1 MTKNWTG
8 WHTIG
13 LFVILL
19 AIVLA
24 AWQISTEQVL
34 LLWLLILGALLLFAL
49 VAGHGVTGR
58 FWLGL
63 LINEQNRISLSRL
76 QMLLWTLL
84 VLSAFLTAVSIN
96 LKEGDFRIAAAIE
109 IPEGVLVA
117 MGISTTSLVGSP
129 LILKEKKE
137 KGNEPMLMKKFG
149 VKTPEELTPEHTRS
163 AVGILTRNTHP
174 QDARLHNLVG
184 GEEIGNKETLD
195 LTRLQ
200 NLFFTLV
207 LVGVYAVSLG
217 YMLVDATPISE
228 FPELGSSAVT
238 LLGIS
243 HAGYLTSKAVDK
255 TVSRKDS

>member
-1 MTKNWTG
+1 MTENWTI

-24 AWQISTEQVL
+24 AWQISTEQIL

-49 VAGHGVTGR
+49 VAGHGATGR
-58 FWLGL
+58 FWLGV

-76 QMLLWTLL
+76 QMLLWTFI

-96 LKEGDFRIAAAIE
+96 LKEGDFMEAVAIE
-109 IPEGVLVA
+109 IPEGVLIA

-137 KGNEPMLMKKFG
+137 KERARVEKKFNLDTLEKLSDEQKES
-149 VKTPEELTPEHTRS
+149 V
-163 AVGILTRNTHP
+163 AILTRNTDP
-174 QDARLHNLVG
+174 KGARLHNLVG

-207 LVGVYAVSLG
+207 LVGTYAVSLA
-217 YMLVDATPISE
+217 YMLVDTIPISE
-228 FPELGSSAVT
+228 FPELGSGAVT
-238 LLGIS
+238 LLTIS
-243 HAGYLTSKAVDK
+243 HGGYLTGKAVDK
-255 TVSRKDS
+255 TVN